1 MLEGTWQGQEYSTN
15 MDTKSLSPDIIK
27 GAQDVVKSTF
37 YTFNA
42 DGTFIESVFKIES
55 TGKWR
60 YTDSNK
66 ILKLSYSDIQG
77 PQDRLNPEYEIV
89 SITSKKL
96 VMKIKLSEKN
106 YENYTFIKK

>member
-42 DGTFIESVFKIES
+42 DGTFVESVFKIES

-60 YTDSNK
+60 YTDSTK

-89 SITSKKL
+89 SITSEKL
-96 VMKIKLSEKN
+96 VMKVKLSGKN
-106 YENYTFIKK
+106 YEHYTFIKK